1 MTRNPDPKS
10 SRKLAYTYTEAR
22 ELISVGQR
30 RWVSLITSG
39 QIRPIEGHN
48 IVSFAEFKRYLKT
61 HSKQRIR
68 GKSTTHK

>member
-10 SRKLAYTYTEAR
+10 SRKLAYTYMEAR

-30 RWVSLITSG
+30 TWVSLITSG
-39 QIRPIEGHN
+39 QIRPIKNHN
-48 IVSFAEFKRYLKT
+48 IVSLAELERYLQT
-61 HSKQRIR
+61 HTKQRIR